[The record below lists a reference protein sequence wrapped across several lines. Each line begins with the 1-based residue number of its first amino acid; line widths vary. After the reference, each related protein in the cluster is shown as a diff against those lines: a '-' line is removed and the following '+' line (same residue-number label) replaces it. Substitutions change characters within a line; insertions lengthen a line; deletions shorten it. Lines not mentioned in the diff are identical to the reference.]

1 MVRHHHERFDG
12 KGYPDGLAG
21 DQIPWGARILSLAES
36 FTTISEP
43 ESGEE
48 TLYLGASI
56 IAVAD
61 SYDAIT
67 TDRPYR
73 KALTIEEACLELQK
87 QRGQQFDPCVVDAFL
102 HLVRR
107 NGNDIPIN
115 SGVGAPIVPEL

>member
-43 ESGEE
+43 ESSEQ

-61 SYDAIT
+61 SYDAMT

-73 KALTIEEACLELQK
+73 KAMSIEEACMELQK

-102 HLVRR
+102 HLIRR
-107 NGNDIPIN
+107 DGSSMQMDT
-115 SGVGAPIVPEL
+115 SMSAPILPQL